1 MIKASGMR
9 AEIRRGLCRVVQ
21 PFLWVFQGGAS
32 VCAVHKM
39 RSARIH
45 CCTRAIMK
53 KFIYISLA
61 LDLLILYSIIMN
73 KL

>member
-1 MIKASGMR
+1 MKVSGMR
-9 AEIRRGLCRVVQ
+9 IEIKKGLYQEVQ
-21 PFLWVFQGGAS
+21 PLSQVSRGSS
-32 VCAVHKM
+32 VCIVHKM

>member
-1 MIKASGMR
+1 MKVSGMR
-9 AEIRRGLCRVVQ
+9 TEIKKGAV
-21 PFLWVFQGGAS
+21 PGGAAPFVGVPGGSS